1 MGLINLQTNLKSLK
15 YGKDKLGGGS
25 SGQPYIQK
33 SPSDSEPNQFGVG
46 DNDFLIRGG
55 VQAPVRAAQDVVRL
69 TKYMFD
75 TKSLSGLFFIA
86 KQNLLSRI
94 APKTQASKGAAYLF
108 GVANEGVY
116 TPLSTLAQAGVGFTG
131 THLNKQGIDPTGL
144 LGPLSIKKYE
154 DVIFQQ
160 SRGEVGLGSFLVD
173 IALGSTSGAAI
184 ANNRLAG
191 LTNAIY
197 VKNGELRNFAGQKG
211 YSLNVG
217 DNIIE
222 YGGGPG
228 SILGIGKTKI
238 RFQTNRIRT
247 INFQKTSAKNSFSVL
262 SQKQISQQ
270 ESNPNSEILGDFRKK
285 LTLKPK
291 TFISLSPN
299 YKTKNIEQRVNLGN
313 PGKKGDVSNY
323 TLGKRNPQ
331 TGENI
336 GPTDRITA
344 FPIYKSSVRAGG
356 NALKIHNDL
365 CKFRIAIID
374 PNDPSQKFFLHFR
387 AFINSFSD
395 GYSADWSG
403 QKYMGRAEKLYKY
416 GGFDRDVSV
425 SFTVVAQSKE
435 ELIPMYKKLNFL
447 ASSLS
452 PTYTKEG
459 GYMAGNLSQMTI
471 GGYLY
476 EQPGFIE
483 SVDYDI
489 PNDTPWEIGVSPSDD
504 AGDGSEFVF
513 EDSTVKELP
522 HRIEV
527 SLKFKPIHQF
537 RPAIMDISNAE
548 NNTNPDRRKMTDLAT
563 YGKER
568 YIAIADG
575 GIGKSSKN
583 NYDSNPGPPPPP
595 PPNPPSVSDK
605 KKDNLSIKNS
615 NGNTGNVSV
624 TSAITGE
631 SVATVA
637 NGGASQNA
645 NFIAN
650 SIAYNQ
656 G

>member
-1 MGLINLQTNLKSLK
+1 MI
-15 YGKDKLGGGS
+15 
-25 SGQPYIQK
+25 
-33 SPSDSEPNQFGVG
+33 GVA
-46 DNDFLIRGG
+46 DAFAVFTFENN
-55 VQAPVRAAQDVVRL
+55 P
-69 TKYMFD
+69 
-75 TKSLSGLFFIA
+75 
-86 KQNLLSRI
+86 
-94 APKTQASKGAAYLF
+94 GAAT
-108 GVANEGVY
+108 V
-116 TPLSTLAQAGVGFTG
+116 
-131 THLNKQGIDPTGL
+131 
-144 LGPLSIKKYE
+144 
-154 DVIFQQ
+154 
-160 SRGEVGLGSFLVD
+160 
-173 IALGSTSGAAI
+173 
-184 ANNRLAG
+184 NNRLVG
-191 LTNAIY
+191 LTNSIY
-197 VKNGELRNFAGQKG
+197 ISNRSLRNFGQNG

-323 TLGKRNPQ
+323 TKGKLNPQ
-331 TGENI
+331 TEENI
-336 GPTDRITA
+336 GPTDAITA

-374 PNDPSQKFFLHFR
+374 PNNPTQKFFLHFR

-395 GYSADWSG
+395 GYSANWSG

-447 ASSLS
+447 ASSLA
-452 PTYTKEG
+452 PTYTSKG

-489 PNDTPWEIGVSPSDD
+489 PQESPWEIGIP
-504 AGDGSEFVF
+504 AGDQAASIGNEQF
-513 EDSTVKELP
+513 EDSSLKEMP

-527 SLKFKPIHQF
+527 SLKFTPIHKF
-537 RPAIMDISNAE
+537 RPSINKTFECLVKVEVVFPSSLTLFRSLSN
-548 NNTNPDRRKMTDLAT
+548 
-563 YGKER
+563 
-568 YIAIADG
+568 
-575 GIGKSSKN
+575 SSF
-583 NYDSNPGPPPPP
+583 
-595 PPNPPSVSDK
+595 
-605 KKDNLSIKNS
+605 
-615 NGNTGNVSV
+615 
-624 TSAITGE
+624 
-631 SVATVA
+631 
-637 NGGASQNA
+637 
-645 NFIAN
+645 FI
-650 SIAYNQ
+650 
-656 G
+656 